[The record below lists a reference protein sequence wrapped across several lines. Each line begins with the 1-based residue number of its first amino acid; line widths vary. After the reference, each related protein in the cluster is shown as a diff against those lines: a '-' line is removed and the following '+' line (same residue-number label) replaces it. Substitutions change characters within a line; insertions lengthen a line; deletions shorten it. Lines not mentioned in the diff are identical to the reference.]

1 MQMDLPASNL
11 IKRKE
16 FVILFL
22 CLLVGFF
29 LRFYTFDQ
37 KSLWLDEIYTF
48 NDAKY
53 GFKDQLNFYK
63 EKPNYLQAP
72 LFPLLTHLFYPFAKP
87 ERDLRIIP
95 LIFGILSIPMI
106 YFLSRLFSAHIGLPC
121 AISLTFLVYH
131 ISLSQEGRSYSLVL
145 FLGMVGLFFFM
156 KHLITSNKGFLIGAA
171 LLFAALFYTSYSSI
185 PFIVLI
191 QVLWLY
197 RPDDKKPA
205 LSSFLLLNGLIFL
218 FCLPWILFLGLNY
231 KGQPFTIPIRQ
242 GIEPFWSILYGIF
255 HDWLPNLPL
264 ILISMILF
272 ILLPI
277 LTSSRKN
284 AFVLLAALILPIGGL
299 YSYCKLFSATH
310 FFTSRYFISL
320 LPLFFI
326 ALFLSLTAT
335 EERFKKWNRFFRLKF
350 FFVVL
355 FVASNLLVL
364 PFFYRSEKQDFRG
377 LATYLKTNLR
387 NGDRVAVG
395 TELYIPGILH
405 YLGVY
410 PKDRLYLLPS
420 RRISEKE
427 TESQISLAMADKVFT
442 IFYSKAEWVRCITE
456 GRRLWAAVN
465 KITGERL
472 KEDPS
477 YVLKGYFDGS
487 FLNLNRFP
495 TDASIYLFLR
505 DPASPHE
512 KGIDMS
518 IE

>member
-1 MQMDLPASNL
+1 
-11 IKRKE
+11 
-16 FVILFL
+16 
-22 CLLVGFF
+22 
-29 LRFYTFDQ
+29 
-37 KSLWLDEIYTF
+37 
-48 NDAKY
+48 
-53 GFKDQLNFYK
+53 
-63 EKPNYLQAP
+63 
-72 LFPLLTHLFYPFAKP
+72 
-87 ERDLRIIP
+87 
-95 LIFGILSIPMI
+95 
-106 YFLSRLFSAHIGLPC
+106 
-121 AISLTFLVYH
+121 
-131 ISLSQEGRSYSLVL
+131 
-145 FLGMVGLFFFM
+145 
-156 KHLITSNKGFLIGAA
+156 
-171 LLFAALFYTSYSSI
+171 
-185 PFIVLI
+185 
-191 QVLWLY
+191 
-197 RPDDKKPA
+197 
-205 LSSFLLLNGLIFL
+205 
-218 FCLPWILFLGLNY
+218 
-231 KGQPFTIPIRQ
+231 
-242 GIEPFWSILYGIF
+242 
-255 HDWLPNLPL
+255 
-264 ILISMILF
+264 
-272 ILLPI
+272 
-277 LTSSRKN
+277 
-284 AFVLLAALILPIGGL
+284 
-299 YSYCKLFSATH
+299 
-310 FFTSRYFISL
+310 
-320 LPLFFI
+320 
-326 ALFLSLTAT
+326 
-335 EERFKKWNRFFRLKF
+335 
-350 FFVVL
+350 
-355 FVASNLLVL
+355 LVL

-410 PKDRLYLLPS
+410 PKGRLYLLPS